1 MKKLTFCIVLFM
13 ILPFL
18 VRPIYATVQQ
28 PVGPRMILKERSF
41 DQRKVDQGAVI
52 EHTYRVGN
60 EGDQPLLIRKVD
72 PG

>member
-1 MKKLTFCIVLFM
+1 MKKLTFGIALFM
-13 ILPFL
+13 ILPFF

-41 DQRKVDQGAVI
+41 DHKNVDEGTMI
-52 EHTYRVGN
+52 EHTYKVGN
-60 EGDQPLLIRKVD
+60 EGDQPLLIRSVK